1 MRLQRTLDGSIEG
14 PDASLR
20 SCVVFSASPV
30 LFFNYFV
37 HSAHCKHNAGF
48 FFMNDDS

>member
-20 SCVVFSASPV
+20 SYVVFSASPV
-30 LFFNYFV
+30 
-37 HSAHCKHNAGF
+37 F
-48 FFMNDDS
+48 FFVFYILHIVNTMLAFFYE